1 MNLKEAARKIMSHKE
16 YEANMA
22 GINIVFGAM
31 VGVVMGNVNEM
42 EPLDYSIFL
51 ALVASFVI
59 NLLYISA
66 SKHRITY
73 ACMGAALLAIA
84 WLLAADI
91 ETKFNID
98 PDLFE
103 KRLLPVA
110 TVWFLMVS
118 GIEFLPRGK
127 PED

>member
-1 MNLKEAARKIMSHKE
+1 MSLKEAARALMSHKE

-42 EPLDYSIFL
+42 GAFDYSILL

-59 NLLYISA
+59 TLLYISA
-66 SKHRITY
+66 SKHRIFY
-73 ACMGAALLAIA
+73 AGTAAALLVSSWFSAAEIEA
-84 WLLAADI
+84 LL
-91 ETKFNID
+91 NID

-103 KRLLPVA
+103 QRLLPVA

-118 GIEFLPRGK
+118 GIEFSPRGK